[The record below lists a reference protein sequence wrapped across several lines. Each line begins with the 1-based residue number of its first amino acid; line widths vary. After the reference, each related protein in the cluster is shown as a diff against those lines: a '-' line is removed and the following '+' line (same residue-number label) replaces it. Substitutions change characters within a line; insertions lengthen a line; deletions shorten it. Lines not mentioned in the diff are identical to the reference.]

1 MDFTGTGCE
10 IRGNLNA
17 PESVV
22 HSAII
27 YCMRSMLDTD
37 IPLNAGCLV
46 PLQSA
51 PLHKLGGYMSNSSFS
66 QYPDR
71 VTTLT
76 IKDSRGLWRERVDI
90 SENRRRG
97 TQGIPRLC
105 RQPRLHKVRFRSD
118 ADGGLH
124 PQ

>member
-46 PLQSA
+46 PLQSV
-51 PLHKLGGYMSNSSFS
+51 F
-66 QYPDR
+66 PDY
-71 VTTLT
+71 
-76 IKDSRGLWRERVDI
+76 S
-90 SENRRRG
+90 
-97 TQGIPRLC
+97 
-105 RQPRLHKVRFRSD
+105 
-118 ADGGLH
+118 
-124 PQ
+124 

>member
-1 MDFTGTGCE
+1 MIIHPHSDTDGIQIELKINIDEREGSAVMDFTGTGCE

-46 PLQSA
+46 PLQSLS
-51 PLHKLGGYMSNSSFS
+51 LHICLGKCLILLFS
-66 QYPDR
+66 
-71 VTTLT
+71 
-76 IKDSRGLWRERVDI
+76 
-90 SENRRRG
+90 
-97 TQGIPRLC
+97 
-105 RQPRLHKVRFRSD
+105 
-118 ADGGLH
+118 
-124 PQ
+124 